1 MEALDESESV
11 ERSAVTPVRARPPEP
26 ATRDS
31 RTSAPPPPRASAPPQ
46 LETRQQ
52 PVVPMTPSNHAAVSA
67 RADLD
72 RRSDE
77 RGKLMAVLLGM
88 AIGAV
93 LYGITIVVI
102 LVMRG

>member
-1 MEALDESESV
+1 MTSSIPPAFG
-11 ERSAVTPVRARPPEP
+11 ARG
-26 ATRDS
+26 
-31 RTSAPPPPRASAPPQ
+31 
-46 LETRQQ
+46 
-52 PVVPMTPSNHAAVSA
+52 
-67 RADLD
+67 DLD

-77 RGKLMAVLLGM
+77 RGKLMAVLLGL

>member
-1 MEALDESESV
+1 VD
-11 ERSAVTPVRARPPEP
+11 
-26 ATRDS
+26 
-31 RTSAPPPPRASAPPQ
+31 
-46 LETRQQ
+46 TRQQ
-52 PVVPMTPSNHAAVSA
+52 PVVPMAPTSHPAYGA

-93 LYGITIVVI
+93 LYAITIVVI